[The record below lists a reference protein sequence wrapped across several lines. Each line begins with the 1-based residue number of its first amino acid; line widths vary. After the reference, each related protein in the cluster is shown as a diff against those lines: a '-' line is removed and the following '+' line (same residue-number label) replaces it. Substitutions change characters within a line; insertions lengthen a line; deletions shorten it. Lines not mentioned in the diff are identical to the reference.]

1 MTVKATWSGRGSAGA
16 ARTWW
21 QRCARRVL
29 RAAFVALVPPCPIPI
44 LAAGALRVHSGSTG
58 FHRVGTRVTYEPGEV
73 TRRKDCGQ
81 RVGVWPCTCQSPALG
96 STFGGGGL
104 PTMGRPLWD
113 DGSDEDERPP
123 ERPPNCDGKTSPER
137 ELSDG
142 PRSNWRRSS
151 GCRGRGPSSSSPC
164 GFFVGHLLH

>member
-1 MTVKATWSGRGSAGA
+1 MTGKATWEWERERWGRAYLVAAVRASGASRRICCTRSA
-16 ARTWW
+16 
-21 QRCARRVL
+21 
-29 RAAFVALVPPCPIPI
+29 VPNSN
-44 LAAGALRVHSGSTG
+44 SGSRCTASPQR

-151 GCRGRGPSSSSPC
+151 GGRGRGPSSSSPC